1 MSWFCSFVE
10 GRRLIER
17 HDLFRLQHVLQLNE
31 TATTSLA
38 EIHHSLTQAF
48 PFPPNIPSPATT
60 ADLIPCISQAFPGA
74 VKEDPSS
81 EPTIKATLNPV
92 DFDQSAEIWARA
104 GYDLTMW
111 VLQYVQSQIANHKNK
126 GDKAENGTSA
136 GVVSENHGLVG
147 TGVSLTCGDGVVK
160 IEPGVDVKQE
170 PTTTAKTES
179 TPAPATPPVK
189 SESKASINDK
199 IPDSAYTLLTT
210 ASLPF
215 PQLSIRKNFR
225 TFVDVLGGGSTMA
238 PVPKTE
244 SAEGETTP
252 NAAGQSNG
260 AEVAEVKPQ
269 EVIQRQINTGRYC
282 PQVLGKEGSV
292 RVAKTWYVS
301 PD

>member
-225 TFVDVLGGGSTMA
+225 TFVDVLGGGLRWRLFR
-238 PVPKTE
+238 
-244 SAEGETTP
+244 
-252 NAAGQSNG
+252 
-260 AEVAEVKPQ
+260 KPSLPRGRPRQ
-269 EVIQRQINTGRYC
+269 TLLGSRTVRKWQR
-282 PQVLGKEGSV
+282 
-292 RVAKTWYVS
+292 
-301 PD
+301 